1 MQAALEPLMRGRTT
15 IAIAHR
21 LSTIL
26 SADVIFVVDRGKIV
40 ERGTHDE
47 LLERGGLYARLYD
60 QQFRGGLVQAECEDG
75 VILSTG
81 EVVRTGSG

>member
-1 MQAALEPLMRGRTT
+1 MKGRTT

-26 SADVIFVVDRGKIV
+26 SADVIFVLDRGRIV

-47 LLERGGLYARLYD
+47 LLEHGGLYAQLYE
-60 QQFRGGLVQAECEDG
+60 QQFRGGLVQAEFEDG
-75 VILSTG
+75 VILASG
-81 EVVRTGSG
+81 EVVRTES